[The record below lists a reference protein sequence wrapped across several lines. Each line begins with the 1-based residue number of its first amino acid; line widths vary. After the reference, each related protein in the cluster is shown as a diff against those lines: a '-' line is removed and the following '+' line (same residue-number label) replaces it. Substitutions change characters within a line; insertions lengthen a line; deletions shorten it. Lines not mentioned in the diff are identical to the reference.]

1 MENPVTTSSFPNRPW
16 STGGGSGTTSRA
28 NSGGG
33 GGGAFIPTV
42 IVLGALLFLF
52 VITANVWTEVLWFD
66 QLEAVRVFW
75 TQWGAQI
82 GVGAVATLIL
92 AIVLWLNMK
101 LAYPADGIPE
111 PGAIRNRNL
120 DPYRDGI
127 SKYRKLTFYG
137 LPVVLGLIFAAGTG
151 AQWRTVLMFIN
162 REPFGMKDPEFGL
175 DVGFFVFTLPMLQLL
190 LSFMVKLLVGSW
202 IVALVMHYLYGGIDP
217 TQKPLYVSKK
227 ARIHLSVLGAIS
239 SLVAA
244 GWFWLSRYELLIGDN
259 YRYAG
264 ASFTDVQA
272 SLPAREIMTGICV
285 IIAGIFVWVAVKG
298 VLRVAIAGIAVAV
311 IAQIVVGTAYPALVQ
326 QFQVQPNAV
335 ELESPYIQRNIDAT
349 LAAYGLDNIDQTTYN
364 AETEATAGQL
374 REDSQST
381 AQIRLLDP
389 NIVSPTFNQLQ
400 QNRQYYG
407 FASQLAVDKYEIDG
421 EDRDTVIAVRELNL
435 NGLGDDQRTWV
446 NDHTVYTHGYG
457 VVAAF
462 GNTAQDDGRPA
473 FYEQGIPSVGELGEY
488 EPRVYFGQNSPD
500 YSIVGVPDGADAW
513 ELDYPND
520 DAPNGQVNNTYS
532 GDGGPKIDNIWTKL
546 LFATKFRDQ
555 EIFFSD
561 RVNENSQILY
571 DRDPHT
577 RVEKVA
583 PYLTLDSKAYPA
595 VVDMDGDEE
604 TAKDLVW
611 IIDGYTTT
619 NQYPYSAR
627 ESLED
632 ATTTTDPNSQIV
644 GYIPEEVNYIR
655 NSVKA
660 VVNAYDGSVTL
671 YRWDEDDPVLKVW
684 DKIFPGQLT
693 DMNEMSGDLMSHV
706 RYPEDLFKV
715 QRQLLT
721 RYHVKDAASFY
732 SGGDFWNVPPDPTVG
747 EGATTTA
754 QPPYYQTL
762 QMPGTDEATFSLST
776 SFIPG
781 GNTDRNVLTGFLA
794 VNADAGSEAGV
805 KDEDYGQL
813 RLLELPRDLTVPGP
827 GQVQNSFNA
836 NAEVSQELNLLRQG
850 GSTVRSGNLLTLPM
864 GGGLLYVQPVY
875 VQASQ
880 GTSYPLLQYVLV
892 AFGDQVGFAPTLD
905 QALDQVFDGDSGAEA
920 GDSNVDAE
928 EREERAEDAKDGATQ
943 EPTDDATEQPTEEP
957 TDEPTEDSTGPT
969 QVVGSAQE
977 RLDIALRNAQDA
989 MEDSQEAMQSG
1000 DWAAYG
1006 EAQDRLDEALEQ
1018 AVEAQQELD
1027 GEN

>member
-1 MENPVTTSSFPNRPW
+1 MEKPVTTSSSNERPW
-16 STGGGSGTTSRA
+16 SPGGGAGTRPRPATSSGS
-28 NSGGG
+28 
-33 GGGAFIPTV
+33 GGAFIPTV
-42 IVLGALLFLF
+42 IILAALLFLF
-52 VITANVWTEVLWFD
+52 VILANVWTEVLWFD
-66 QLEAVRVFW
+66 QLGAVRVFW

-82 GVGAVATLIL
+82 IVGAVATIL
-92 AIVLWLNMK
+92 LAAVIWLNMK
-101 LAYPADGIPE
+101 LAYPAGGIPE

-127 SKYRKLTFYG
+127 SKYRKSAFYV
-137 LPVVLGLIFAAGTG
+137 LPLVLGLMFGAGLG
-151 AQWRTVLMFIN
+151 SQWRTILMFIN
-162 REPFGMKDPEFGL
+162 REPFGEVDPEFGL
-175 DVGFFVFTLPMLQLL
+175 DIGFFVFTLPMLSLL
-190 LSFMVKLLVGSW
+190 LSFLIRLLVASW
-202 IVALVMHYLYGGIDP
+202 IVGIVMHYLYGGVDP
-217 TQKPLYVSKK
+217 TQKPMYFSKK

-239 SLVAA
+239 ALAA
-244 GWFWLSRYELLIGDN
+244 AAYFWLSRYELLVSEN

-272 SLPAREIMTGICV
+272 SLPAREIMAGICV
-285 IIAGIFVWVAVKG
+285 IIAAIFVYVAVRG
-298 VLRVAIAGIAVAV
+298 AVRVAIAGIVVALV
-311 IAQIVVGTAYPALVQ
+311 AQIVVGTAYPALVQ

-335 ELESPYIQRNIDAT
+335 ELESPYIQRNINAT
-349 LAAYGLDNIDQTTYN
+349 LTAYGLDDIDITTYN

-400 QNRQYYG
+400 QNRQYYS
-407 FASQLAVDKYEIDG
+407 FASQLAVDKYNIDG

-435 NGLGDDQRTWV
+435 DGLGDDQRTWV

-457 VVAAF
+457 VVTAY
-462 GNTAQDDGRPA
+462 GNTAQNDGRPA
-473 FYEQGIPSVGELGEY
+473 FYEQGIPSVGELGDY

-500 YSIVGVPDGADAW
+500 YSIVGAPEGTDPW

-520 DAPNGQVNNTYS
+520 DAPNGQVNNTYE
-532 GDGGPKIDNIWTKL
+532 GDGGPSIGNLWNKIM
-546 LFATKFRDQ
+546 FATKFRDQ

-595 VVDMDGDEE
+595 VVDMDGDSD
-604 TAKDLVW
+604 TPKDLVW

-671 YRWDEDDPVLKVW
+671 YRWDEEDPVLKVW
-684 DKIFPGQLT
+684 ENIFPDMLT
-693 DMNEMSGDLMSHV
+693 DMSEMSGDLMAHV

-721 RYHVKDAASFY
+721 RYHVTDAASFY

-762 QMPGTDEATFSLST
+762 QMPGTDEASFSLSS

-805 KDEDYGQL
+805 KSEDYGQL

-836 NAEVSQELNLLRQG
+836 NAEVSTELNLLRQG

-864 GGGLLYVQPVY
+864 GDGLLYVQPVY

-905 QALDQVFDGDSGAEA
+905 EALDQVFDGDSGAEA
-920 GDSNVDAE
+920 GDSNVDSD
-928 EREERAEDAKDGATQ
+928 EREALADEAKEGAT
-943 EPTDDATEQPTEEP
+943 DAPTEEP
-957 TDEPTEDSTGPT
+957 TEQPSDEPTEEPTEDTTTGPI
-969 QVVGSAQE
+969 VGSPTE
-977 RLDIALRNAQDA
+977 RLDIALRDAQDA
-989 MEDSQEAMQSG
+989 MEASQEAMQSG

-1006 EAQDRLDEALEQ
+1006 EAQDDLNDALQ
-1018 AVEAQQELD
+1018 RAVDAQQEID
-1027 GEN
+1027 GED

>member
-1 MENPVTTSSFPNRPW
+1 MTTSSSNERPW
-16 STGGGSGTTSRA
+16 SPGGGSGQRPGATA
-28 NSGGG
+28 GGG
-33 GGGAFIPTV
+33 AGGAFIPTV
-42 IVLGALLFLF
+42 VILAALLFLF
-52 VITANVWTEVLWFD
+52 VIVSNVWTDVLWYD

-82 GVGAVATLIL
+82 GVGTVAVLIL
-92 AIVLWLNMK
+92 AVVIWLNMK

-127 SKYRKLTFYG
+127 SKYRKAAFYG
-137 LPVVLGLIFAAGTG
+137 LPLLFGLMFAAGTG
-151 AQWRTVLMFIN
+151 SQWRTILLFIN
-162 REPFGMKDPEFGL
+162 REPFNEVDPQFGI
-175 DVGFFVFTLPMLQLL
+175 DIGFFVFTLPMLSLI
-190 LSFMVKLLVGSW
+190 LSFIVRLLIASW
-202 IVALVMHYLYGGIDP
+202 TVALVMHYLYGGIDP
-217 TQKPLYVSKK
+217 TQKPMYFSKK
-227 ARIHLSVLGAIS
+227 ARIHLAVLGAIS
-239 SLVAA
+239 SLTAA
-244 GWFWLSRYELLIGDN
+244 AYFWLSRYELLVSEN
-259 YRYAG
+259 ARYAG
-264 ASFTDVQA
+264 ASFTEVQA
-272 SLPAREIMTGICV
+272 SLPAREIMAGICV
-285 IIAGIFVWVAVKG
+285 IIAGIFVYVAVRG
-298 VLRVAIAGIAVAV
+298 AVRIVVTGIAVAIV
-311 IAQIVVGTAYPALVQ
+311 AQIVVGTAYPALVQ

-349 LAAYGLDNIDQTTYN
+349 LKAYGLEDIDIQTYN

-374 REDSQST
+374 RKDSQST
-381 AQIRLLDP
+381 AQIRLIDP

-407 FASQLAVDKYEIDG
+407 FAQQLAVDKYTIEG
-421 EDRDTVIAVRELNL
+421 EMRDTVIAVRELNL
-435 NGLGDDQRTWV
+435 DGLGDDQRTWV
-446 NDHTVYTHGYG
+446 NDHTVFTHGYG
-457 VVAAF
+457 VVAAY
-462 GNTAQDDGRPA
+462 GNTAQNDGRPA
-473 FYEQGIPSVGELGEY
+473 FFEQGIPSVGELGDY
-488 EPRVYFGQNSPD
+488 EPRVYFGQNLPD
-500 YSIVGVPDGADAW
+500 YSIVGAPEGSDPW

-520 DAPNGQVNNTYS
+520 DAPNGQVNNTFE
-532 GDGGPKIDNIWTKL
+532 GDGGPNIGNLWNKIM
-546 LFATKFRDQ
+546 FATKFRDQ

-595 VVDMDGDEE
+595 VVDMDGDED
-604 TAKDLVW
+604 TPKDLVW

-671 YRWDEDDPVLKVW
+671 YQWDEEDPILKAW

-693 DMNEMSGDLMSHV
+693 SMDEMSGDLMSHV

-721 RYHVKDAASFY
+721 RYHVTDAASFY
-732 SGGDFWNVPPDPTVG
+732 SGGDFWNIPPDPTVG

-794 VNADAGSEAGV
+794 VNADAGSETGV
-805 KDEDYGQL
+805 KDDDYGQL

-827 GQVQNSFNA
+827 GQVQNNFNA
-836 NAEVSQELNLLRQG
+836 NADVSRELNLLRQG

-864 GGGLLYVQPVY
+864 GDGLLYVQPVY

-905 QALDQVFDGDSGAEA
+905 EALDQVFEGDSGAEA
-920 GDSNVDAE
+920 GDSNVDSDEREALAE
-928 EREERAEDAKDGATQ
+928 EAKEGATD
-943 EPTDDATEQPTEEP
+943 EPTEQP
-957 TDEPTEDSTGPT
+957 TDEPTEEPSEDPTGGAP
-969 QVVGSAQE
+969 VVGSPQE
-977 RLDIALRNAQDA
+977 RLDIALSDAQSA
-989 MEDSQEAMQSG
+989 MEESQQAMTDG

-1006 EAQDRLDEALEQ
+1006 EAQDKLNDALQ
-1018 AVEAQQELD
+1018 RAVDAQQELD

>member
-16 STGGGSGTTSRA
+16 NTGGDSGTTTRP
-28 NSGGG
+28 GGGAG

-42 IVLGALLFLF
+42 IVLGVLLFLF
-52 VITANVWTEVLWFD
+52 VTTANVWTEVLWFS
-66 QLEAVRVFW
+66 QIGAVRVFW

-82 GVGAVATLIL
+82 GVGAGAVLLL
-92 AIVLWLNMK
+92 AAVIWLNMRI
-101 LAYPADGIPE
+101 AYPSGGIPE
-111 PGAIRNRNL
+111 PGAIQNRNL

-127 SKYRKLTFYG
+127 RTYRKLAFFG
-137 LPVVLGLIFAAGTG
+137 LPLVFGLVFGAGVGT
-151 AQWRTVLMFIN
+151 QWRTILMFLN
-162 REPFGMKDPEFGL
+162 REPFGQTDPEFGL
-175 DVGFFVFTLPMLQLL
+175 DIGFFVFTLPMLMMII
-190 LSFMVKLLVGSW
+190 SFVIRLLVASW
-202 IVALVMHYLYGGIDP
+202 IVALVMHYMYGGIDP
-217 TQKPLYVSKK
+217 SQKPLYFSSK
-227 ARIHLSVLGAIS
+227 ARIHLAVLGAIS
-239 SLVAA
+239 SLTAA
-244 GWFWLSRYELLIGDN
+244 AWFWLSRYQLLIGEND
-259 YRYAG
+259 RFSG
-264 ASFTDVQA
+264 ASYTDVQA
-272 SLPAREIMTGICV
+272 SLPAREIMTGVFV
-285 IIAGIFVWVAVKG
+285 IIAAIFVY
-298 VLRVAIAGIAVAV
+298 VAIKGNVRLAAAGIGVALV
-311 IAQIVVGTAYPALVQ
+311 AQIVVGTAYPALVQ

-335 ELESPYIQRNIDAT
+335 ELESPFIQRNIDAT
-349 LAAYGLDNIDQTTYN
+349 LTAYGLDDIDPITYN

-389 NIVSPTFNQLQ
+389 SIVSPTFNQLQ

-407 FASQLAVDKYEIDG
+407 FAQQLAVDKYEIDG

-435 NGLGDDQRTWV
+435 DGLGADQRTWV

-462 GNTAQDDGRPA
+462 GNTAQADGRPA
-473 FYEQGIPSVGELGEY
+473 FFQQGIPSTGELGEY
-488 EPRVYFGQNSPD
+488 EPRIYFGQSSPA
-500 YSIVGVPDGADAW
+500 YSIVGAPEGVDPW

-520 DAPNGQVNNTYS
+520 DAPNGQVNNTFT
-532 GDGGPKIDNIWTKL
+532 GDGGPKIDNFWVKL
-546 LFATKFRDQ
+546 LYATKFRDQ

-561 RVNENSQILY
+561 RVNDESQILY

-604 TAKDLVW
+604 TTKDLVW

-627 ESLED
+627 ESLEE
-632 ATTTTDPNSQIV
+632 ATTTTNATGQIV

-671 YRWDEDDPVLKVW
+671 YRWDENDPILSAW

-693 DMNEMSGDLMSHV
+693 DMSEMSGDLMSHV

-721 RYHVKDAASFY
+721 RYHVTDAASFY
-732 SGGDFWNVPPDPTVG
+732 SGGDFWNIPPDPTAG
-747 EGATTTA
+747 DGGAATA

-794 VNADAGSEAGV
+794 VNADAGNVAGERN
-805 KDEDYGQL
+805 EDYGKL

-827 GQVQNSFNA
+827 GQVQNRFNA
-836 NAEVSQELNLLRQG
+836 NAEVSTELNLLRQG
-850 GSTVRSGNLLTLPM
+850 GSTVLSGNLLTLPV

-905 QALDQVFDGDSGAEA
+905 QALDQVFDGDSGVEA
-920 GDSNVDAE
+920 GDSDVDAE
-928 EREERAEDAKDGATQ
+928 EREELAEDAKDGATEEPTEEPSE
-943 EPTDDATEQPTEEP
+943 EPTDDSTSAPVIGSPQ
-957 TDEPTEDSTGPT
+957 DRLDNALSRAQQALEDS
-969 QVVGSAQE
+969 SA
-977 RLDIALRNAQDA
+977 A
-989 MEDSQEAMQSG
+989 MADG

-1006 EAQDRLDEALEQ
+1006 EAQDALTQALED
-1018 AVEAQQELD
+1018 AVAAQQELD
-1027 GEN
+1027 GSN